1 MMTRGIESQ
10 LEEEEY
16 YANMISHKSN
26 DSSLCVQIPQNDVLI
41 VIIMIGYTIV
51 NMATRQSLHDG
62 CN

>member
-16 YANMISHKSN
+16 YTNMRSHKTN
-26 DSSLCVQIPQNDVLI
+26 VSSLCVQIPQNDVLTI
-41 VIIMIGYTIV
+41 IIMVGYTIV